1 MELSDILGNFDAGHR
16 EVRFQA
22 LGPDPNLN
30 PNPEREVRFKALG
43 PEEPGQESL
52 SEPGGEGRG

>member
-1 MELSDILGNFDAGHR
+1 MDGGEVAVELSDILGNFDAGHR

-22 LGPDPNLN
+22 LGP
-30 PNPEREVRFKALG
+30 
-43 PEEPGQESL
+43 EEPGQESV